1 MTHQDHLLPTQ
12 MSLLPQARVKAAC
25 RGTRE
30 RVRAEPS
37 AGEDPRSEPDSRVR
51 LDEVTQM
58 RIICCFGCAGGALG
72 TESYNQ
78 LREGPRRPQPVCL
91 SPPRVQLAGL
101 ACRRLSSL
109 WAYAPTCPKHLTG
122 DT

>member
-30 RVRAEPS
+30 RVRAELS
-37 AGEDPRSEPDSRVR
+37 ATEDPRSEPDSRVR

-72 TESYNQ
+72 TESYNHCPDSTGSCAKV
-78 LREGPRRPQPVCL
+78 RVARSL
-91 SPPRVQLAGL
+91 SA
-101 ACRRLSSL
+101 
-109 WAYAPTCPKHLTG
+109 
-122 DT
+122 